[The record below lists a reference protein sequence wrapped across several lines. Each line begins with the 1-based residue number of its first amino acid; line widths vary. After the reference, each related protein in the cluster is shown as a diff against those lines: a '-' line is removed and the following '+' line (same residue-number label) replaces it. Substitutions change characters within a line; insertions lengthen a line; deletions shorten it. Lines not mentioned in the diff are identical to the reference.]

1 MRECK
6 VKSSFRSQQDT
17 HVVLQMDEELFS
29 RELGGSTVAALVEVP
44 PVAPLL
50 LLAQAPV
57 KVKLSPTVG
66 QNATAPVLVLD
77 PWSEAKRADS
87 AGRLVLQ
94 VVPVLRHVLVES
106 PRTRIQH

>member
-1 MRECK
+1 MILK
-6 VKSSFRSQQDT
+6 
-17 HVVLQMDEELFS
+17 MDEELFS
-29 RELGGSTVAALVEVP
+29 GELGGSAVAALVEVS

-50 LLAQAPV
+50 LLAQAPE
-57 KVKLSPTVG
+57 KVKLSSPTVG

-77 PWSEAKRADS
+77 PWPEAERADS

-106 PRTRIQH
+106 PRTRI

>member
-1 MRECK
+1 M
-6 VKSSFRSQQDT
+6 
-17 HVVLQMDEELFS
+17 VLKMDEELFS

-50 LLAQAPV
+50 LLAQAPE
-57 KVKLSPTVG
+57 KVKLSSLTVG

-87 AGRLVLQ
+87 ARRLVLQ
-94 VVPVLRHVLVES
+94 VVPVLCHVLVES
-106 PRTRIQH
+106 PETRI

>member
-1 MRECK
+1 MILK
-6 VKSSFRSQQDT
+6 
-17 HVVLQMDEELFS
+17 MDEELFS
-29 RELGGSTVAALVEVP
+29 GELGGSAVAALVEVS

-50 LLAQAPV
+50 LLTQAPE
-57 KVKLSPTVG
+57 KVKLLSPTVG

-77 PWSEAKRADS
+77 PWPEAERADS

-106 PRTRIQH
+106 PRTRI